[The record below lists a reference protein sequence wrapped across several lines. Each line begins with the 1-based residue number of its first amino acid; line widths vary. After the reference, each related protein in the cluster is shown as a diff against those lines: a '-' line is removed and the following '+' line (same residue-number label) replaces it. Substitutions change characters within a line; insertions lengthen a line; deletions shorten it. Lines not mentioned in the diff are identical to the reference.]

1 MPHVD
6 QGLLTHPQHMSSPQ
20 VLSRVRIAQ
29 SLVFCVIFYRS
40 LFVLFRNVFVLSF
53 QRFTVSDYTMT
64 PLISSIFFLTPLPLP
79 LFYFLFTFLYHIS
92 LLQFFF
98 LYFFL
103 SSFLSNLKLAELTN
117 NYQPLSSALT
127 EPNVFLV

>member
-29 SLVFCVIFYRS
+29 SLVFCVIFNRS

-92 LLQFFF
+92 LLQFLF
-98 LYFFL
+98 LYLFL
-103 SSFLSNLKLAELTN
+103 SSFLSDLKLTELTN

>member
-92 LLQFFF
+92 LLQFLF
-98 LYFFL
+98 LYLFL
-103 SSFLSNLKLAELTN
+103 SSFLSDLKLAELTN
-117 NYQPLSSALT
+117 NYQPLSFALT

>member
-6 QGLLTHPQHMSSPQ
+6 QGLLTHPQQMSSPQ

-29 SLVFCVIFYRS
+29 SLVFCVIFNRS

-92 LLQFFF
+92 LLQFLF
-98 LYFFL
+98 LYLFL
-103 SSFLSNLKLAELTN
+103 SSFLSDLKLAELTN
-117 NYQPLSSALT
+117 NYQPLSFALT

>member
-1 MPHVD
+1 VD

-64 PLISSIFFLTPLPLP
+64 PLISSILTPLPLP

-98 LYFFL
+98 LYLFL
-103 SSFLSNLKLAELTN
+103 SSFLSDLQLTELTN
-117 NYQPLSSALT
+117 TYQPLSSALT
-127 EPNVFLV
+127 EPSVFLV

>member
-1 MPHVD
+1 MD

-29 SLVFCVIFYRS
+29 SLVFCVIFNRS

-92 LLQFFF
+92 LLQFLF
-98 LYFFL
+98 LYLFL
-103 SSFLSNLKLAELTN
+103 SSFLSDLKLTELTN